1 MFLSLYAMWYILLR
15 GLLFPSLGNKFLFLL
30 DSFSLSQ
37 DTTNSFNIY
46 YSFNVI
52 LILSIIDNL
61 FVVIYRH
68 LILSRVC
75 FRDTFSVVY
84 WNDSSVFVLFL
95 RGAFVLLREKIL
107 LRKTI
112 ICFFYSFFPP
122 KNGGS
127 SIWVFYSE
135 NGRDSLASNF
145 FGLEL

>member
-75 FRDTFSVVY
+75 FRDTFSVCVLK
-84 WNDSSVFVLFL
+84 WFFSFCFIFERRFCASAWKNFVEKNYFLF
-95 RGAFVLLREKIL
+95 
-107 LRKTI
+107 
-112 ICFFYSFFPP
+112 FFPP
-122 KNGGS
+122 EKWWKLNLGILFGK
-127 SIWVFYSE
+127 WA
-135 NGRDSLASNF
+135 GF
-145 FGLEL
+145 FSF